1 LFGFLRFRRIGKLC
15 VHNIIEPNFI
25 AFRQVY
31 GLPLQDPLR
40 PYTWSGPTHYV
51 TTKTNSCIDWV
62 SLGHRAEIVSADVPR
77 YMDRSRESQVTEPRS
92 SLRMCLGSLGHRA
105 ENLSADVPI
114 TLLKSCYRLG
124 TERQTIQRYTCM

>member
-1 LFGFLRFRRIGKLC
+1 MI
-15 VHNIIEPNFI
+15 
-25 AFRQVY
+25 
-31 GLPLQDPLR
+31 
-40 PYTWSGPTHYV
+40 
-51 TTKTNSCIDWV
+51 
-62 SLGHRAEIVSADVPR
+62 SLGHRAEIMSAVVPLHGDM